1 MLVLALTIWPYDNER
16 VCVRSK
22 PVLVCAW
29 THTRTYCTIVIINCR
44 CCVSICLCERLSI
57 VYFES
62 AFDIKVPHLFYSVV
76 IRLQLLLF
84 CFGGNFWLFLVLINF
99 FSSGI
104 LPGCIIQKSLF
115 FFVNYKPQHAHSH
128 ARTWVTTDGVMLL
141 CTSLRCSNFSVTHLL
156 CVDCFQLWLQEY
168 TVFVI
173 LCLHL
178 CSPFVWSMFH
188 GRGLFQTWQII
199 TIITIWKQV
208 NSNGE

>member
-29 THTRTYCTIVIINCR
+29 THTRTHCTIVIINCR

-141 CTSLRCSNFSVTHLL
+141 CTSLSFSSLL
-156 CVDCFQLWLQEY
+156 
-168 TVFVI
+168 
-173 LCLHL
+173 
-178 CSPFVWSMFH
+178 
-188 GRGLFQTWQII
+188 
-199 TIITIWKQV
+199 
-208 NSNGE
+208 